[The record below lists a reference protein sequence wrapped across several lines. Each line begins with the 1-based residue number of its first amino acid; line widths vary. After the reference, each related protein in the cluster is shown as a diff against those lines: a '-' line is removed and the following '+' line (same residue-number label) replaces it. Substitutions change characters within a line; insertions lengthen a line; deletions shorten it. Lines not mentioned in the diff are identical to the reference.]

1 MKYIK
6 KMQDSK
12 FFQNG
17 QFVGISITNKLTG
30 EQFRFSTPQEVA
42 LFYMMNEHSVN
53 QISTELSFTPVE
65 QEYMKY
71 LYENTPQEELNRV
84 FIDGLDD
91 DLKSI
96 FKSYDPNN
104 PQLISTANM
113 IQDIKDYLANLVS

>member
-1 MKYIK
+1 MMELLTFLSKNGKDFAEDSFTGLSLNEVYQ

-71 LYENTPQEELNRV
+71 LYENTPQEEL
-84 FIDGLDD
+84 
-91 DLKSI
+91 K
-96 FKSYDPNN
+96 
-104 PQLISTANM
+104 
-113 IQDIKDYLANLVS
+113 